1 MIMSRWDDDFKN
13 HQIHNN
19 LQSANNLLKEIQN
32 FDDQDP
38 EIFEEINRL
47 NQIIRYVP
55 IVLSKVDPV
64 MTPLT
69 IINELDQIVIN
80 ITGELNNYKNTK
92 DRTQLIN
99 ANGRAENL
107 LIKISNLIIPSDY
120 ADIKGIREATS
131 SLRRSVGQYIRNI
144 KNEQNNFKK
153 GIEGLEGKINELS
166 TTIDNQKTRLDEA
179 ITQFQ
184 QQFSQA
190 EEQRRGQFTQ
200 SQEKWTQE
208 FTMAVDK
215 RKAEFTQEQE
225 ALKQAQGEFLNEI
238 NNKKNMLENELKTK
252 NEQFVN
258 ELSAKIESYIKKFE
272 GYKKR
277 AEELVHVIADTG
289 MVGGYQEF
297 ANKERRAALLW
308 KIVAVLS
315 FIGLIGFAIVAFYIV
330 LQEKFDWSLVAGRV
344 FVASTFGVLGAY
356 AARLADRHEEKEK
369 INRRMELEL
378 ASIDPY
384 LVGLPEEVLHKLKAS
399 LAERLFARK
408 EPIKAKKKEE
418 ISGSSY
424 DLIKQLVETLRDLVK
439 NSEPG

>member
-1 MIMSRWDDDFKN
+1 MSRWDDDFKN

-19 LQSANNLLKEIQN
+19 LQSVSNLLKEIKN

-38 EIFEEINRL
+38 EIFEEIDRL

-55 IVLSKVDPV
+55 IVFGKVDPV
-64 MTPLT
+64 MIPLK
-69 IINELDQIVIN
+69 IIDELNQIIIN
-80 ITGELNNYKNTK
+80 ITGDLNNYKNTK
-92 DRTQLIN
+92 DRAQLIN

-107 LIKISNLIIPSDY
+107 LVKISNLIIPSDY
-120 ADIKGIREATS
+120 ADIKGVREATS
-131 SLRRSVGQYIRNI
+131 SLRKSVGQYIRNI
-144 KNEQNNFKK
+144 KNEENNFKK
-153 GIEGLEGKINELS
+153 GIKGFEGKTNELS
-166 TTIDNQKTRLDEA
+166 ATIDNQKTRLDEA

-208 FTMAVDK
+208 FTVAVEK
-215 RKAEFTQEQE
+215 RKTEFTQEQE
-225 ALKQAQGEFLNEI
+225 DLKRAQGEFINEI
-238 NNKKNMLENELKTK
+238 NNKKDSFENELKTK
-252 NEQFVN
+252 NEQFIK
-258 ELSAKIESYIKKFE
+258 ELSAKVESYIKKFE
-272 GYKKR
+272 DYKKR
-277 AEELVHVIADTG
+277 AQELVHVIADTG

-297 ANKERRAALLW
+297 ANKERKAALLW

-315 FIGLIGFAIVAFYIV
+315 FMGLIGFAIVAFYIV
-330 LQEKFDWSLVAGRV
+330 LQGEIKWPLVAGRV

-384 LVGLPEEVLHKLKAS
+384 LVGLPEEVIHKLKAS
-399 LAERLFARK
+399 LAERLFGGK
-408 EPIKAKKKEE
+408 EPIKIKKKEE
-418 ISGSSY
+418 ISGTSF
-424 DLIKQLVETLRDLVK
+424 DLVKQLVETLRDLIK
-439 NSEPG
+439 KGEPS